1 MQRLAH
7 RFSDRITDGERDDLT
22 SRTLPGLFAPAQ
34 GNPSSG
40 GKEGA
45 MITILITVVAV
56 ITVTVTITVRFK
68 KRR

>member
-1 MQRLAH
+1 MH
-7 RFSDRITDGERDDLT
+7 GFSDRITDGGRDDLT
-22 SRTLPGLFAPAQ
+22 SRTLPGLLPAR

-45 MITILITVVAV
+45 MISILITVVAV